1 MDEKPYIPIIEKLNN
16 EKNPNFYIC
25 GNGYIAPLDIKN
37 LKKISNTEKKNLQRV
52 FKMMDKD
59 NTGKISSCNLH
70 DILHKYNY
78 KISKSEVERMI
89 WEFDENM
96 DNCLDYDEIYF
107 LYLRCVNDKKKQIPS
122 DLYNI
127 IQFFMFDYEMNGYIT
142 VEKTL
147 QILYVRFGREK
158 MDLEVQDIFGDKYED
173 KSGVEKQICLKEYLD
188 NEKNR
193 IQKYRNENHKK
204 AGKV

>member
-1 MDEKPYIPIIEKLNN
+1 MDEKPYIPVIEKLNS

-25 GNGYIAPLDIKN
+25 GNGFIAPLDIKN
-37 LKKISNTEKKNLQRV
+37 FKKISNTEKKNLQRV

-59 NTGKISSCNLH
+59 NTGKISVCNLH
-70 DILHKYNY
+70 DILNKYNY
-78 KISKSEVERMI
+78 KISKGEVERMI
-89 WEFDENM
+89 WEFDDNM

-158 MDLEVQDIFGDKYED
+158 MDLEVQEIFGDKYED
-173 KSGVEKQICLKEYLD
+173 EFGVEKQIYLKEYLD
-188 NEKNR
+188 NEKKR
-193 IQKYRNENHKK
+193 IRKFRTENIKK
-204 AGKV
+204 VGKA